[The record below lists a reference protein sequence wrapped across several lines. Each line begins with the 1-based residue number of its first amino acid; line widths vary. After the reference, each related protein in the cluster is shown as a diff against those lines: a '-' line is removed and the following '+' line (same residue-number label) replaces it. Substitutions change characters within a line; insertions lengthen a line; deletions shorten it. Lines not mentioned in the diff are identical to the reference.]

1 MSPCLP
7 PTPNSYLLSLI
18 SYLLSLISHLS
29 PPMNLALLDDH
40 DLIRAG
46 IRSALNGMPHQVT
59 IDAGTAEAFF
69 DQLADGVPCDLVL
82 LDVLMPGTSGIEVAQ
97 RLRAEYPDIK
107 IIIVSVDTKEY
118 IINQLMQIGIDGFIS
133 KNGPLEEV
141 RAAVAS
147 VEEGVPYYGRDLA
160 VLVRDIVD
168 ARLDK
173 KSSALLTKRELEII
187 EACCSGLMGKEIAE
201 KFHISLRAV
210 NSHKTNIFNKLGLSS
225 SVEMVRFALEHG
237 II

>member
-1 MSPCLP
+1 
-7 PTPNSYLLSLI
+7 
-18 SYLLSLISHLS
+18 
-29 PPMNLALLDDH
+29 MNIAILDDH
-40 DLIRAG
+40 DLIRLG
-46 IRSALNGMPHQVT
+46 LRSILAETPHTVSIDVATADALFGQLQS
-59 IDAGTAEAFF
+59 GT
-69 DQLADGVPCDLVL
+69 PCDLIL
-82 LDVLMPGTSGIEVAQ
+82 LDILLPGTNGIEVAQ
-97 RLRAEYPDIK
+97 RLRAEYPNIK
-107 IIIVSVDTKEY
+107 IIVVSMETKEY
-118 IINQLMQIGIDGFIS
+118 TLIHLMQIGIDGFIS
-133 KNGPLEEV
+133 KNGPMEEV
-141 RAAVAS
+141 LAAIKS

-173 KSSALLTKRELEII
+173 KSSALLTKRELEIV
-187 EACCSGLMGKEIAE
+187 EACCNGLTGQQVAD

>member
-1 MSPCLP
+1 
-7 PTPNSYLLSLI
+7 
-18 SYLLSLISHLS
+18 
-29 PPMNLALLDDH
+29 MNIALLDDH

-59 IDAGTAEAFF
+59 IDVGTADDFF
-69 DQLADGVPCDLVL
+69 DRLSDGVLCDLVL

-187 EACCSGLMGKEIAE
+187 EACCSGLMGKEIAD

-210 NSHKTNIFNKLGLSS
+210 NSHKTNIFNKLGLNS

>member
-1 MSPCLP
+1 MYRR
-7 PTPNSYLLSLI
+7 TAVRLSNI
-18 SYLLSLISHLS
+18 KT
-29 PPMNLALLDDH
+29 MNIAILDDH
-40 DLIRAG
+40 ELIRLG
-46 IRSALNGMPHQVT
+46 LRSSLQGTPHNVT
-59 IDAGTAEAFF
+59 IDAATADILFKKLVE
-69 DQLADGVPCDLVL
+69 GVPCDLIL

-147 VEEGVPYYGRDLA
+147 VEEGVPYYGHDLA

-168 ARLDK
+168 AKIDK
-173 KSSALLTKRELEII
+173 KSSSLLTKRELEII
-187 EACCSGLMGKEIAE
+187 EACCNGLMGKEIAE
-201 KFHISLRAV
+201 KFNISLRAV

>member
-1 MSPCLP
+1 M
-7 PTPNSYLLSLI
+7 TI
-18 SYLLSLISHLS
+18 
-29 PPMNLALLDDH
+29 ALLDDH
-40 DLIRAG
+40 ELIRVG
-46 IRSALNGMPHQVT
+46 LRSALKDLPHKVT
-59 IDAGTAEAFF
+59 IDVGTADALFDALLAGT
-69 DQLADGVPCDLVL
+69 PCDLVL
-82 LDVLMPGTSGIEVAQ
+82 LDILMPDTNGIEVAQ

-118 IINQLMQIGIDGFIS
+118 IITKLMQIGIDGFIS

-141 RAAVAS
+141 RMAVTS

-187 EACCSGLMGKEIAE
+187 EACCSGMLGKEIAD

>member
-1 MSPCLP
+1 
-7 PTPNSYLLSLI
+7 
-18 SYLLSLISHLS
+18 
-29 PPMNLALLDDH
+29 MNIALLDDH

-46 IRSALNGMPHQVT
+46 IRSALSGMPHTVT
-59 IDAGTAEAFF
+59 IDAGNADDFF
-69 DQLADGVPCDLVL
+69 AALTNGTPCDLVL
-82 LDVLMPGTSGIEVAQ
+82 LDVLMPGTGGIEVAQ

-147 VEEGVPYYGRDLA
+147 VEEGIPYYGHDLA

-173 KSSALLTKRELEII
+173 KSSQKLSQRELEVI
-187 EACCSGLMGKEIAE
+187 EACCSGLMGKEVAE
-201 KFHISLRAV
+201 KLNISLRAV

>member
-1 MSPCLP
+1 MR
-7 PTPNSYLLSLI
+7 LSNI
-18 SYLLSLISHLS
+18 KT
-29 PPMNLALLDDH
+29 MNIAILDDH
-40 DLIRAG
+40 ELIRLG
-46 IRSALNGMPHQVT
+46 LRSTLQGTSHTVT
-59 IDAGTAEAFF
+59 IDAATADYLFEK
-69 DQLADGVPCDLVL
+69 LVEGVPCDLIL
-82 LDVLMPGTSGIEVAQ
+82 LDVLMPGTSGIDVAQ

-118 IINQLMQIGIDGFIS
+118 IINQLMEIGIDGFIS

-173 KSSALLTKRELEII
+173 KSSSKLSKRELEII
-187 EACCSGLMGKEIAE
+187 QACCDGLMGKEIAD
-201 KFHISLRAV
+201 KFNISLRAV

>member
-1 MSPCLP
+1 
-7 PTPNSYLLSLI
+7 
-18 SYLLSLISHLS
+18 
-29 PPMNLALLDDH
+29 MNIAILDDH
-40 DLIRAG
+40 ELIRLG
-46 IRSALNGMPHQVT
+46 LRSTLQGTKHNVT
-59 IDAGTAEAFF
+59 IDAATADYLFEK
-69 DQLADGVPCDLVL
+69 LVEGVPCDLIL

-118 IINQLMQIGIDGFIS
+118 IINQLMEIGIDGFIN

-147 VEEGVPYYGRDLA
+147 VEEGVPYYCRDLA

-173 KSSALLTKRELEII
+173 KSSSKLSKRELEII
-187 EACCSGLMGKEIAE
+187 QACCEGLMGKEIAD
-201 KFHISLRAV
+201 KFNISLMRVDSSQADV
-210 NSHKTNIFNKLGLSS
+210 EFVGDLLPHEAAAACLDDFKL
-225 SVEMVRFALEHG
+225 ALGEQRRRLLVDFG
-237 II
+237 IDDIAN

>member
-1 MSPCLP
+1 
-7 PTPNSYLLSLI
+7 
-18 SYLLSLISHLS
+18 
-29 PPMNLALLDDH
+29 MNIAILDDH
-40 DLIRAG
+40 ELIRLG
-46 IRSALNGMPHQVT
+46 LRSSLQGTTHKVT
-59 IDAGTAEAFF
+59 IDAATADYLFEK
-69 DQLADGVPCDLVL
+69 LLEGVPCDLIL

-107 IIIVSVDTKEY
+107 IIIVSADTKEY

-141 RAAVAS
+141 RDAVAS
-147 VEEGVPYYGRDLA
+147 VNEGVPYYGRDLA

-173 KSSALLTKRELEII
+173 KSSSLLTKRELE
-187 EACCSGLMGKEIAE
+187 AD
-201 KFHISLRAV
+201 KFNISLRAV

>member
-1 MSPCLP
+1 
-7 PTPNSYLLSLI
+7 
-18 SYLLSLISHLS
+18 
-29 PPMNLALLDDH
+29 MNIALLDDH

-46 IRSALNGMPHQVT
+46 IRSVLSGMPHQVT
-59 IDAGTAEAFF
+59 IDVGNADDFFNELVNGT
-69 DQLADGVPCDLVL
+69 PCDLVL

-118 IINQLMQIGIDGFIS
+118 IINQLMKIGIDGFIS

-141 RAAVAS
+141 REAVAS
-147 VEEGVPYYGRDLA
+147 VEEGVPYYGHDLA

-173 KSSALLTKRELEII
+173 RSSSLLTKRELEII
-187 EACCSGLMGKEIAE
+187 EACCNGLMGKEIAE

-210 NSHKTNIFNKLGLSS
+210 NSHKTNIFNKLGLNS

>member
-1 MSPCLP
+1 
-7 PTPNSYLLSLI
+7 
-18 SYLLSLISHLS
+18 
-29 PPMNLALLDDH
+29 MNIAILDDH
-40 DLIRAG
+40 ELIRVG
-46 IRSALNGMPHQVT
+46 LRSALQNTPHKVT
-59 IDAGTAEAFF
+59 IEAATADEFF
-69 DQLADGVPCDLVL
+69 DKLIDGMPCDLVL
-82 LDVLMPGTSGIEVAQ
+82 LDILMPGTNGIEVAQ
-97 RLRAEYPDIK
+97 RLRAEYADIK
-107 IIIVSVDTKEY
+107 IIIVSMDTKEY
-118 IINQLMQIGIDGFIS
+118 IITQLMQIGIDGFVS

-141 RAAVAS
+141 RSAVNS

-187 EACCSGLMGKEIAE
+187 EACCSGLMGKEIAD

-210 NSHKTNIFNKLGLSS
+210 NSHKTNIFNKLGLNS

>member
-1 MSPCLP
+1 
-7 PTPNSYLLSLI
+7 
-18 SYLLSLISHLS
+18 
-29 PPMNLALLDDH
+29 MNLALLDDH

>member
-1 MSPCLP
+1 
-7 PTPNSYLLSLI
+7 
-18 SYLLSLISHLS
+18 
-29 PPMNLALLDDH
+29 MNIALLDDH

-46 IRSALNGMPHQVT
+46 IRSALTGLSHQVT
-59 IDAGTAEAFF
+59 IDVGNADDFF
-69 DQLADGVPCDLVL
+69 DALVNGTPCDLVL
-82 LDVLMPGTSGIEVAQ
+82 LDVLMPGTNGIEVAQ

-118 IINQLMQIGIDGFIS
+118 IINQLMKIGIDGFIS

-147 VEEGVPYYGRDLA
+147 VEEGVPYYGHDLA

-173 KSSALLTKRELEII
+173 KSSALLTKRELEIV
-187 EACCSGLMGKEIAE
+187 EACCNGLSGKEVAD

>member
-1 MSPCLP
+1 
-7 PTPNSYLLSLI
+7 
-18 SYLLSLISHLS
+18 
-29 PPMNLALLDDH
+29 MNIAILDDH
-40 DLIRAG
+40 ELIRVG
-46 IRSALNGMPHQVT
+46 LRSVLQGTKHTVT
-59 IDAGTAEAFF
+59 IDAATADGLF
-69 DQLADGVPCDLVL
+69 DKLVEGVPCDLVL
-82 LDVLMPGTSGIEVAQ
+82 LDILMPGTNGIEVAQ
-97 RLRAEYPDIK
+97 RLRAEYSGLK
-107 IIIVSVDTKEY
+107 IIIVSMDTKEY
-118 IINQLMQIGIDGFIS
+118 IITQLMQIGIDGFIS
-133 KNGPLEEV
+133 KNGPLDEV
-141 RAAVAS
+141 RSAVNS

-160 VLVRDIVD
+160 VLVRDIVE

-210 NSHKTNIFNKLGLSS
+210 NSHKTNIFNKLGLNS

>member
-1 MSPCLP
+1 
-7 PTPNSYLLSLI
+7 
-18 SYLLSLISHLS
+18 
-29 PPMNLALLDDH
+29 MNIALLDDH

-46 IRSALNGMPHQVT
+46 IRSALNGMPHTVT
-59 IDAGTAEAFF
+59 IDAGNADDFF
-69 DQLADGVPCDLVL
+69 VALTNGTPCDLVL
-82 LDVLMPGTSGIEVAQ
+82 LDVLMPGTNGIEVAQ

-147 VEEGVPYYGRDLA
+147 VEEGVPYYGHDLA

-173 KSSALLTKRELEII
+173 RSSSLLTKRELEII
-187 EACCSGLMGKEIAE
+187 EACCAGLMGKEIAE
-201 KFHISLRAV
+201 KYNISLRAV

>member
-1 MSPCLP
+1 M
-7 PTPNSYLLSLI
+7 TI
-18 SYLLSLISHLS
+18 
-29 PPMNLALLDDH
+29 ALLDDH
-40 DLIRAG
+40 ELIRVG
-46 IRSALNGMPHQVT
+46 LRSALKDLPHKVT
-59 IDAGTAEAFF
+59 IDVGTADALFNALLAGT
-69 DQLADGVPCDLVL
+69 PCDLVL
-82 LDVLMPGTSGIEVAQ
+82 LDILMPDTNGIEVAQ

-118 IINQLMQIGIDGFIS
+118 IITKLMQIGIDGFIS

-141 RAAVAS
+141 RMAVTS

-187 EACCSGLMGKEIAE
+187 EACCSGMLGKEIAE

>member
-1 MSPCLP
+1 
-7 PTPNSYLLSLI
+7 
-18 SYLLSLISHLS
+18 
-29 PPMNLALLDDH
+29 MNLALLDDH

-82 LDVLMPGTSGIEVAQ
+82 LDVLMSGTSGIEVAQ

>member
-1 MSPCLP
+1 
-7 PTPNSYLLSLI
+7 
-18 SYLLSLISHLS
+18 
-29 PPMNLALLDDH
+29 MNIALLDDH

-46 IRSALNGMPHQVT
+46 LRSALNGMPHTVT
-59 IDAGTAEAFF
+59 IDVGMADDFF

-82 LDVLMPGTSGIEVAQ
+82 LDVLMPDTSGIEVAQ
-97 RLRAEYPDIK
+97 RLRAEYPEIK

-173 KSSALLTKRELEII
+173 RSSLLLTKRELEII
-187 EACCSGLMGKEIAE
+187 EACCSGLMGKEIAD

-210 NSHKTNIFNKLGLSS
+210 NSHKTNIFNKLGLNS